1 MPKSETQISKEC
13 GDFLSL
19 NHIPNW
25 RTGVYHGKFT
35 PFGSKKSRVIK
46 TGVAGLSDRQFLM
59 PDGKTA
65 YLEIKTEKGKQSQE
79 QRDFETTCIK
89 WNAPYFIVRS
99 VNDLAEI
106 LQELNM
112 LKVRF

>member
-1 MPKSETQISKEC
+1 MKSETQISKEC

-25 RTGVYHGKFT
+25 RTGVLNGF
-35 PFGSKKSRVIK
+35 FRKSPKHKWYRVV
-46 TGVAGLSDRQFLM
+46 TGTAGLSDRQFLM

-65 YLEIKTEKGKQSQE
+65 YLEVKTETGKQSQE
-79 QRDFETTCIK
+79 QRDFEATCIK

-99 VNDLAEI
+99 VNDLAEV